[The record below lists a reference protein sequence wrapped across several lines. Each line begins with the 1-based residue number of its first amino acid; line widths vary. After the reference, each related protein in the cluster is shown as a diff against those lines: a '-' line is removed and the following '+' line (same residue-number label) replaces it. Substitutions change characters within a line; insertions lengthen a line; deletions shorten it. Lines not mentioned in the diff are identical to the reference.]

1 MSENHRRE
9 FEAFL
14 CEENGYICP
23 ARSETVAD
31 NDDLGSVSGLPEEL
45 GIDTDLQK
53 SQQELTVRRDTRRY
67 GKAMTVVSGFDLS
80 RDEMKEV
87 ASALKQKLACGGT
100 VEDDE
105 IELQGDH
112 TDRVHDILHDMGYQ
126 TTTD

>member
-1 MSENHRRE
+1 MES
-9 FEAFL
+9 
-14 CEENGYICP
+14 
-23 ARSETVAD
+23 VAD

-112 TDRVHDILHDMGYQ
+112 TGRVHDILHDMGYQ